1 MRSNMNNLYSLA
13 LVLDDGHVRGSAWR
27 AVVAGA
33 ADGSPVKKQEAAAV
47 GSAQVRWRGGR
58 RGGGGEL
65 AKR

>member
-1 MRSNMNNLYSLA
+1 MRSMMNNVCCLA
-13 LVLDDGHVRGSAWR
+13 LVFDDCHVRGSAWR
-27 AVVAGA
+27 AAVADA